1 MLVTGNSTKADKPVT
16 KSALTLQPP
25 PPLSIS
31 ALFYSIQSYLKLY
44 TKKNRQLRQGF
55 KVTPGNRTL
64 NLPHKRR
71 RTYRLYES
79 LLLKVLIDLALILQN
94 DYAKLY
100 MVVNLLVE

>member
-55 KVTPGNRTL
+55 KFTPGNRTL

-71 RTYRLYES
+71 RTYRLY
-79 LLLKVLIDLALILQN
+79 
-94 DYAKLY
+94 
-100 MVVNLLVE
+100 

>member
-16 KSALTLQPP
+16 KSALTLQT

-71 RTYRLYES
+71 HTYILY
-79 LLLKVLIDLALILQN
+79 
-94 DYAKLY
+94 
-100 MVVNLLVE
+100 